1 MSLPLA
7 VGGGPLDQIGL
18 RLLRLR
24 GDLKILRLSL
34 FLIYATTSVLP
45 AWGQSGAGAF
55 LRQDASARGAAL
67 GGAMT
72 AVVDDSTSLSWNPAG
87 LSRLV
92 KPEAG
97 ATHVT
102 LFEDTTFDYLSGGL
116 ASARWGGFAVG
127 YIRQSSGGFEAR
139 AGPNDAPTNFS
150 ITQSALVGG
159 WGRAFS
165 LPWLA
170 GASWLRRPKPVS
182 VGVTVKSVSESIGS
196 VSASGRGADA
206 GAIFSPDD
214 RFSLGVMVANLVAPK
229 VTFTATPVSYPRV
242 IDVSPAYLWKF
253 SRGMGALTAVKFSK
267 TQNESLAVSGGVE
280 LQYERLLALRLGVRD
295 QALSTG
301 LGVRWGNSSFDY
313 AASLGDLGVGSLF
326 TFTQRFGQTPEEL
339 EETIRKGIRKLSY
352 GEGARLSKAYL
363 AKADEELR
371 RDRVQEALRDLE
383 AASLLD
389 PGNGEIRA
397 KINHTTAKWDESLKR
412 QMIERSASLAREQDR
427 QGNLLAS
434 RQYWRGVLELD
445 RNHAEAEREL
455 ARIDRDLSVE
465 ERTRLEGLRQAQS
478 AGEIALVLAQA
489 STFLTRGQLRMARL
503 EAEKAEKR
511 FAGNAQVT
519 AFIEQ
524 VRRQGRELVKTKL
537 AEADAHASAKNFP
550 EALRS
555 VEAALREVPDEP
567 GLADK
572 AAALRSQVQKALTPE
587 KRKEFEQL
595 YYRAVEQYLKGGYP
609 AADALTDELLKID
622 PSSEAAKTLKEKIAA
637 ALRYSK

>member
-1 MSLPLA
+1 M
-7 VGGGPLDQIGL
+7 
-18 RLLRLR
+18 
-24 GDLKILRLSL
+24 KILRLGL
-34 FLIYATTSVLP
+34 ILIYAAASTLP

-55 LRQDASARGAAL
+55 LRQDAGARGAAL

-72 AVVDDSTSLSWNPAG
+72 AVVDDSSALSWNPAG
-87 LSRLV
+87 LSRLT

-102 LFEDTTFDYLSGGL
+102 LFEDTTFDFVSGGL
-116 ASARWGGFAVG
+116 ATSRWGGFAAG
-127 YIRQSSGGFEAR
+127 YVRQSSGGFEAR
-139 AGPNDAPTNFS
+139 MGPNDAPTNFS
-150 ITQSALVGG
+150 ITQSAMIGG
-159 WGRAFS
+159 WGRAFA
-165 LPWLA
+165 LPWSS

-196 VSASGRGADA
+196 ASASGRGADA
-206 GAIFSPDD
+206 GVIFSPDD
-214 RFSLGVMVANLVAPK
+214 RFSLGLMVANLVAPK
-229 VTFTATPVSYPRV
+229 LSFVSSPVSYPRV
-242 IDVSPAYLWKF
+242 VDVSPAYLLKL
-253 SRGMGALTAVKFSK
+253 SPGLRALGVVKFSK
-267 TQNESLAVSGGVE
+267 TQNESLIVSGGLE
-280 LQYERLLALRLGVRD
+280 LQYQRLLALRLGVRD
-295 QALSTG
+295 EALSTG

-313 AASLGDLGVGSLF
+313 AVSLGDLGVGSLF

-339 EETIRKGIRKLSY
+339 EETIRSGIRKLSY
-352 GEGARLSKAYL
+352 AEGARLSKAYL
-363 AKADEELR
+363 AKAEEELR
-371 RDRVQEALRDLE
+371 RDRIQEALRDLE

-389 PGNGEIRA
+389 PRNGEIRA
-397 KINHTTAKWDESLKR
+397 KINNTTAKWDESLKR
-412 QMIERSASLAREQDR
+412 QMIERSAALAREQDR

-478 AGEIALVLAQA
+478 AGEIALALAQA
-489 STFLTRGQLRMARL
+489 STFLTRGQLRMSQL
-503 EAEKAEKR
+503 EAEKASKR
-511 FAGNAQVT
+511 FPGNAQVT

-524 VRRQGRELVKTKL
+524 VRRQARELVKTKL
-537 AEADAHASAKNFP
+537 AEAESFSAAGNYP
-550 EALRS
+550 DALRS

-572 AAALRSQVQKALTPE
+572 AAALRASVQKALTPE

-595 YYRAVEQYLKGGYP
+595 YYRAVEQYLKGGYK

-622 PSSEAAKTLKEKIAA
+622 PSSEPARTLKEKISA
-637 ALRYSK
+637 ALRYTR